1 MDRLDRSIGIYM
13 MALNDDRVEPDH
25 DANAESQTLSA
36 LV

>member
-13 MALNDDRVEPDH
+13 TALNDDRVEPDH